1 MDTSLTQSEP
11 GSRPA
16 EIEHARRSRNGKIAR
31 LPRLI
36 RNQLNTRIED
46 AEPGPALLKWLNGL
60 PEVQELLARDFESRP
75 INEQNLSDWRQGGF
89 RDWQRN
95 QEINEQV
102 RQLIDMSDELGDT
115 ADSSDIARRLSDVL
129 IARLFAETQQLL
141 ETCTDP
147 RERFQYICTAL
158 KHVKALRQVDQ
169 SAIQAQILQDR
180 WDYECE
186 DRHQEERRRG
196 LDEAR
201 RAAEAPLWE
210 SVKRPMVVAHFGG
223 GEAGEKAADFL
234 SEIDRK
240 FRASP
245 NHYDFAD
252 GPSATSSAP
261 AST

>member
-1 MDTSLTQSEP
+1 
-11 GSRPA
+11 
-16 EIEHARRSRNGKIAR
+16 
-31 LPRLI
+31 
-36 RNQLNTRIED
+36 
-46 AEPGPALLKWLNGL
+46 
-60 PEVQELLARDFESRP
+60 
-75 INEQNLSDWRQGGF
+75 
-89 RDWQRN
+89 
-95 QEINEQV
+95 
-102 RQLIDMSDELGDT
+102 
-115 ADSSDIARRLSDVL
+115 
-129 IARLFAETQQLL
+129 
-141 ETCTDP
+141 
-147 RERFQYICTAL
+147 
-158 KHVKALRQVDQ
+158 VDQ
-169 SAIQAQILQDR
+169 TAIQAQILQDR
-180 WDYECE
+180 WDCECE

-240 FRASP
+240 FRANP